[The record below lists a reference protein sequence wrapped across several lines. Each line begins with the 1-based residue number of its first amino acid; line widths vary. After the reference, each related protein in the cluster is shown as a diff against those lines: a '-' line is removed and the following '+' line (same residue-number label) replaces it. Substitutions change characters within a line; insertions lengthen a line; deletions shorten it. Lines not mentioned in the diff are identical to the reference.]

1 MDNKY
6 LIIGHSVEDIRN
18 DNELL
23 IIKKI
28 NEAFQN
34 DPQLCRCRLC
44 VEDIYAL
51 SLNYLP
57 ARYKQSL
64 TLATLHGEKGWQIED
79 ARIEEAV
86 RSAIEQVKKRPHH

>member
-18 DNELL
+18 DNEQL
-23 IIKKI
+23 IIYKL
-28 NEAFQN
+28 NEIFRK
-34 DPQLCRCRLC
+34 DKQLCRCRLC

-51 SLNYLP
+51 SLNNLP
-57 ARYKQSL
+57 ARYKQL
-64 TLATLHGEKGWQIED
+64 LPLEARGEKDWQTED

-86 RSAIEQVKKRPHH
+86 RNAIEQVKKRPHH